1 MSIKSDLLVLA
12 FIKNSRKKFLDSYL
26 IKSGDATSGEIFL
39 KLSKLNGLAKIYTFR
54 KYKKK
59 NNWEIYGLDKWE
71 EEEVIKKRLD
81 KMSSIDPDIWIIEL
95 EDEEGKYPN
104 F

>member
-54 KYKKK
+54 KHKKK

-71 EEEVIKKRLD
+71 QEEVIKNKLD
-81 KMSSIDPDIWIIEL
+81 KISSIDPDVWIIEL
-95 EDEEGKYPN
+95 EDERGNYPN

>member
-26 IKSGDATSGEIFL
+26 IKRGDEISGEIFL
-39 KLSKLNGLAKIYTFR
+39 KLSKLDGLAKIYTFR
-54 KYKKK
+54 KYKNK

-71 EEEVIKKRLD
+71 EEKVIKKRLD

-95 EDEEGKYPN
+95 EDEEGNYPN

>member
-26 IKSGDATSGEIFL
+26 IKRGDEISGEIFL
-39 KLSKLNGLAKIYTFR
+39 KLSKLDGLAKLYTFR

-71 EEEVIKKRLD
+71 QEEVIKNKLD
-81 KMSSIDPDIWIIEL
+81 KISSIDPDVWIIEL
-95 EDEEGKYPN
+95 EDEGGNYPN

>member
-71 EEEVIKKRLD
+71 QEEDIKND
-81 KMSSIDPDIWIIEL
+81 KLRDPITLFKNDSSPFKQTLI
-95 EDEEGKYPN
+95 
-104 F
+104 